1 MSTSPSFIHL
11 RLHTEYSLLEGA
23 VRLKSLPGLCEKA
36 GMPAVAVTDT
46 NNMFAA
52 LEFSV
57 TALGAGVQPIVGCQ
71 ISVAYEAP
79 GAGEAMVPPA
89 SVVLLAQ
96 SRAGYESLMKLNTCL
111 YMREGD
117 IVHVTLDEL
126 AEHAEGLICLS
137 GGPDGPVGRLLRAGQ
152 KAKAEA
158 VMTRLAGIYP
168 DRLYVEL
175 QRHPTETGKLPEA
188 ERLTEQHSVEMAYSM
203 KLPLVATNDVHF
215 PKTEMYEAHDALIC
229 IAEGAYVDQQAD
241 RRRLTPQHYFKTPA
255 EMAALFAD
263 LPEALENTVEI
274 ARRCAFAVER
284 HDPILPRFA
293 EDEIEE
299 LRRQAKQGLDDRLAV
314 IEPAAPRADYDARLE
329 FELGIIEGMG
339 FPGYFLIV
347 ADFIKWGKDQGIP
360 VGPGRGSGA
369 GSLVAYALTITD
381 LDPLRY
387 SLLFERFLNP
397 ERVSMPDFDIDFCMD
412 RREEVIRY
420 VQEKY
425 GRDRVGQII
434 TFGALLSKAAV
445 RDIGRVLQMPYGQVD
460 RLSKLIPVEGV
471 KPVSI
476 EKALTDEPRLREEAR
491 AEEVVDR
498 LLTYGQQ
505 VEGLLRNASTHA
517 AGVVIGDR
525 PLDQLVPLYRD
536 PRSEMPATQF
546 NMKWVEQAGLVKFD
560 FLGLKTLTVIQN
572 AIEQIRGAG
581 RDLHIAADG
590 TELYTPEAGT
600 ENDIGLIPLEDEAT
614 YSLYAKARTV
624 AVFQVES
631 SGMMDALRRMR
642 PTCIEDI
649 VALVALYRPG
659 PMENIPQYCD
669 VKNGRAE
676 RERLHPSIDHILDET
691 QGIIV
696 YQEQV
701 MQIAQEMAGYSLGGA
716 DLLRR
721 AMGKKIQEAMDA
733 ERPKFIAG
741 AKENGVD
748 DKKALE
754 VWNLLDKFAN
764 YGFNK
769 SHAAAYAVVSYQTAW
784 LKANH
789 PVEFMAGVMNCDIH
803 LTDKLSVYAEEVRR
817 GLDLEI
823 VPPCVNRSEA
833 TFSVT
838 DGKLVYALGAL
849 KNVGLEAMRL
859 ITEARVDGKPFA
871 TLFDLARRVD
881 LKRIGKRPL
890 EMLARAGAF
899 DELDPNRRRVFQ
911 SLDALTAYSGAI
923 HEQRAS
929 AQVSLFGEAGDDLPE
944 PRLSPVDD
952 WLPNER
958 LAEEQT
964 AIGFYLSG
972 HPLDDYAS
980 ALKRKG
986 LMTLAE
992 LQVKAERDGAAIAR
1006 VGVIVSALQERKSG
1020 RGTRFFRM
1028 NISDPTGQVS
1038 GMALFPDDF
1047 ETVRQVF
1054 EKTTQVVMT
1063 LEARFNEGQ
1072 FDPIARS
1079 VAPIDGIV
1087 AEGAALGLN
1096 VMIDDLDAVSMV
1108 QSVLMRFRDDGSVK
1122 SKGPIRITAL
1132 SVPLGETVQDVPV
1145 VIGDGWPV
1153 SPQIKGALKSLP
1165 GVVLVEDA

>member
-1 MSTSPSFIHL
+1 MSSAPKFIHL

-23 VRLKSLPGLCEKA
+23 VRLKKLPGMCEAA

-46 NNMFAA
+46 NNMFSA

-57 TALGAGVQPIVGCQ
+57 SALGAGIQPIVGCQ
-71 ISVAYEAP
+71 VDVTYEIAQPGVTPAAP
-79 GAGEAMVPPA
+79 API
-89 SVVLLAQ
+89 VLLAQ
-96 SRAGYESLMKLNTCL
+96 TRAGYESLMQLNSAL
-111 YMREGD
+111 YLRESD
-117 IVHVTLDEL
+117 QPHVTLEDL
-126 AEHAEGLICLS
+126 AQHSEGLICLT
-137 GGPDGPVGRLLRAGQ
+137 GGSDGPVGRLLQEGKRPA
-152 KAKAEA
+152 AEA
-158 VMTRLAGIYP
+158 LLTRFATTYP
-168 DRLYVEL
+168 TRLYVEL
-175 QRHPTETGKLPEA
+175 QRHPREDGSQPEA
-188 ERLTEQHSVEMAYSM
+188 ERLSERPMVEMAYAQD
-203 KLPLVATNDVHF
+203 LPVVATNDVYF
-215 PKTEMYEAHDALIC
+215 PKSDMYEAHDALIC
-229 IAEGAYVDQQAD
+229 IAEGAYVDQQAP
-241 RRRLTPQHYFKTPA
+241 RRRLTPQHYFKTPD
-255 EMAALFAD
+255 EMAILFAD
-263 LPEALENTVEI
+263 LPEALENTIEI
-274 ARRCAFAVER
+274 AQRCAFGTER
-284 HDPILPRFA
+284 HDPILPKFA
-293 EDEIEE
+293 EDEVEE
-299 LRRQAKQGLDDRLAV
+299 LRRQAKEGLDARLAV
-314 IEPAAPRADYDARLE
+314 IEPAAEREEYDQRLE

-347 ADFIKWGKDQGIP
+347 ADFIKWAKDHDIP

-425 GRDRVGQII
+425 GRDKVGQII

-445 RDIGRVLQMPYGQVD
+445 RDVGRVLQMPYGQVD

-476 EKALTDEPRLREEAR
+476 EKALADEPRLREEAK

-572 AIEQIRGAG
+572 ALDLLKERGVEIDIGAIPL
-581 RDLHIAADG
+581 DDPP
-590 TELYTPEAGT
+590 TYELY
-600 ENDIGLIPLEDEAT
+600 
-614 YSLYAKARTV
+614 SKARTV

-631 SGMMDALRRMR
+631 SGMMDALRRMK

-676 RERLHPSIDHILDET
+676 REELHPLIDHVLDET

-733 ERPKFIAG
+733 ERPKFLEG
-741 AKENGVD
+741 AAENGVD
-748 DKKALE
+748 KKKALE

-789 PVEFMAGVMNCDIH
+789 PVEFMAGVMNCDLH
-803 LTDKLSVYAEEVRR
+803 QTDKLSVYAEETRR
-817 GLDLEI
+817 GLDIEI
-823 VPPCVNRSEA
+823 VPPCLNRSLA
-833 TFSVT
+833 RFSVS

-849 KNVGLEAMRL
+849 KNVGVEAMQL
-859 ITEARVDGKPFA
+859 IVEGRGEKPFVNV
-871 TLFDLARRVD
+871 FDLARRVD

-890 EMLARAGAF
+890 EMLARAGGF
-899 DELDPNRRRVFQ
+899 DQLDPNRRRIFQ
-911 SLDALTAYSGAI
+911 SLDQLTAYSAAI
-923 HEQRAS
+923 HEQRES

-958 LAEEQT
+958 LAEEQL

-972 HPLDDYAS
+972 HPLDDYAA
-980 ALKRKG
+980 ALKKRRDT
-986 LMTLAE
+986 MTLAE
-992 LQVKAERDGAAIAR
+992 LQETAEQNGGAAAV
-1006 VGVIVSALQERKSG
+1006 VGVVVSALQERKSG
-1020 RGTRFFRM
+1020 RGTRYFRM
-1028 NISDPTGQVS
+1028 NVSDPTGQLS
-1038 GMALFPDDF
+1038 GMVLFPEDF
-1047 ETVRQVF
+1047 DTVRKVLEETSQVLMSI
-1054 EKTTQVVMT
+1054 EGR
-1063 LEARFNEGQ
+1063 LNEGQ
-1072 FDPIARS
+1072 YDPMARGVQPLDAS
-1079 VAPIDGIV
+1079 IQTT
-1087 AEGAALGLN
+1087 AAGLN
-1096 VMIDDLDAVSMV
+1096 VMIDELEAIPTI
-1108 QSVLMRFRDDGSVK
+1108 QSVLQRYREDASIR
-1122 SKGPIRITAL
+1122 SKGEIYITAL
-1132 SVPLGETVQDVPV
+1132 ARDLPDAQQDIAVC
-1145 VIGDGWPV
+1145 IGDGWPV